1 MQSPTDQEDAYF
13 RKQDQE
19 LRQKLREELGQAA
32 GDLKQAPRDLS
43 LAGKIQK
50 LGFVGDK
57 VKVFDLMP
65 LVHVAWADGS
75 VSRQEREAILGVAGT
90 RVPRTSVA
98 FVLMESLLEERPPQN
113 FLDESLSL
121 LKLVAGDGHGKPP
134 EDPRPASLFPVVAQ
148 RDLRR
153 DPHAHRAHRVHAQR
167 QRPHRAGQRPR
178 RLRAG
183 ADGGP
188 PFVIARDGEY
198 VLLENPIQVEPID
211 GGSNGGFVPGGNKEK
226 ELKLGTKKIIPG
238 PCAFPLW
245 PGQSA
250 EVRPAHKLGANQYL
264 LVEVVGAVDESP
276 PTTSSSST
284 PPS

>member
-121 LKLVAGDGHGKPP
+121 LKLVAGDARA
-134 EDPRPASLFPVVAQ
+134 ESVVE
-148 RDLRR
+148 LC
-153 DPHAHRAHRVHAQR
+153 
-167 QRPHRAGQRPR
+167 
-178 RLRAG
+178 
-183 ADGGP
+183 
-188 PFVIARDGEY
+188 
-198 VLLENPIQVEPID
+198 IQVA
-211 GGSNGGFVPGGNKEK
+211 SASGGFMNVGNVSGEERKQIEAIAAR
-226 ELKLGTKKIIPG
+226 LGPKALE
-238 PCAFPLW
+238 AFHR
-245 PGQSA
+245 Q
-250 EVRPAHKLGANQYL
+250 LG
-264 LVEVVGAVDESP
+264 
-276 PTTSSSST
+276 
-284 PPS
+284 